1 MPGNLQFG
9 SIATGGGN
17 WSHRNSKFS
26 LEFLVMTIES
36 PLAARLVGEL
46 WNAKVKAEMI
56 HKKVATKHIG
66 RARDSRIPWVEN
78 GQVNRDMT
86 APIIEIIV
94 ISIEPNDPKTAE
106 EKSVPSNPTV
116 DGFTFKLLPSSFPV
130 SYKPTT
136 IVDQIWVNLKWA
148 YWNSLSHK

>member
-66 RARDSRIPWVEN
+66 RARDSRIPWVVLVGEH
-78 GQVNRDMT
+78 
-86 APIIEIIV
+86 
-94 ISIEPNDPKTAE
+94 
-106 EKSVPSNPTV
+106 EKDTL
-116 DGFTFKLLPSSFPV
+116 GGTC
-130 SYKPTT
+130 
-136 IVDQIWVNLKWA
+136 W
-148 YWNSLSHK
+148 